1 MTEHNND
8 EARFKLTQ
16 KQHENE
22 FKRYS
27 VTEDL
32 AAKLDRLHDQLQEM
46 EVKLTVNQNTYKPY
60 LKDF

>member
-8 EARFKLTQ
+8 EARFKLNL

-32 AAKLDRLHDQLQEM
+32 AAKLDRLHEQLQEM